1 MSGRMH
7 ILMISCILVYAAG
20 GTGAFGQPP
29 IVPPPGQTQLNEAY
43 YYSTIGQEMAQQ
55 AKLRQAKAAAP
66 AKVGRWGR
74 FEMSLVNRGKFADP
88 CTDVTLSVTCESPDG
103 QTVEFQ
109 GFYDGNDT
117 WRIRFMPDRVGTWRY
132 EASFSDGAV
141 GRKGTFE
148 CVPSEIPG
156 MLAAYK
162 PNPIWFACAGEKP
175 VVIRSFHVG
184 DRFFAD
190 ADNSVTGDKWSA
202 ARREAFLDWAQGQ
215 GYNMLSVA
223 SCYLN
228 RDSGGRG
235 KGWNTPDLWDAKW
248 QRPNPRE
255 YQRMERVLDDLAARR
270 IMVYPFAGFFGRDS
284 DFPKDKGK
292 EDLYIRYTLA
302 RLGAYWNVLFM
313 VGGPEPM
320 LKGKPY
326 LSEDEIHRFGRKIEL
341 LDVYGHLL
349 SVHNPTGDDAFK
361 EADWTSYGVLQ
372 GPKTVRRR
380 KLSRGLLQ
388 NHREARPLYAQE
400 TLWPGNIYHPRYD
413 ADDIRKNACVMMM
426 CAAAINFADMSG
438 NSSSGFSGTLDLD
451 RKIQRRHDTVKQVWD
466 FFEKVPFH
474 RMKPRPDLA
483 SRGYCLADEGKEYLV
498 YLERSHAVSVKIE
511 GGPCK
516 VTWINAQD
524 TTDRRD
530 GGLTESGEDL
540 KPPTGA
546 DDWLLH
552 LVHSAGT

>member
-1 MSGRMH
+1 MSGRVH
-7 ILMISCILVYAAG
+7 ILMISCILVCAAG
-20 GTGAFGQPP
+20 GAGAVGQPP

-55 AKLRQAKAAAP
+55 AKLRQAEAAVP

-74 FEMSLVNRGKFADP
+74 FETSLVNQGEYADP
-88 CTDVTLSVTCESPDG
+88 YTDVTLGVTCEGPDG
-103 QTVEFQ
+103 ESVEFR

-132 EASFSDGAV
+132 EASFSDGSV

-156 MLAAYK
+156 MLSGYK
-162 PNPIWFACAGEKP
+162 PNPIWFAYAGEKP

-190 ADNSVTGDKWSA
+190 ADNSVTGDTWSP
-202 ARREAFLDWAQGQ
+202 ARRKAFLDWAQAQ

-235 KGWNTPDLWDAKW
+235 KGWNTPDLWDAKR

-255 YQRMERVLDDLAARR
+255 YQRMERVLDDLSARR
-270 IMVYPFAGFFGRDS
+270 IVVYPFAGFFGRDS
-284 DFPKDKGK
+284 DFPKDKGQQ
-292 EDLYIRYTLA
+292 DLYLRYTLA
-302 RLGAYWNVLFM
+302 RLGAYWNVLLM
-313 VGGPEPM
+313 VGGPEPT

-326 LSEDEIHRFGRKIEL
+326 LGEDEIHRIGRKVES
-341 LDVYGHLL
+341 LDIYGHLL
-349 SVHNPTGDDAFK
+349 SVHNPTGDDAFR
-361 EADWTSYGVLQ
+361 EAEWTSYGVLQ

-388 NHREARPLYAQE
+388 NHHEARPLYAQE

-413 ADDIRKNACVMMM
+413 TDDIRKNAYVMMM
-426 CAAAINFADMSG
+426 SAAAVNFADMSG

-451 RKIQRRHDTVKQVWD
+451 RKIQQRHDVIKKVWD

-474 RMKPRPDLA
+474 RMKPRQDLVDK
-483 SRGYCLADEGKEYLV
+483 GYCLADEGKEYLV
-498 YLERSHAVSVKIE
+498 YLERSHTVSVKID

-530 GGLTESGEDL
+530 DGSTESGQDL
-540 KPPTGA
+540 KPPAGA

-552 LVHSAGT
+552 LTHS